1 MTTPVDRDKLLY
13 IMQHL
18 EKPLK
23 RLNREI
29 YSKTYGILKNVQV
42 THRKIEKRKQ
52 KQKQIEQRENDNK
65 MPDLSSN
72 MSINDINT
80 PI

>member
-1 MTTPVDRDKLLY
+1 MEKAEKKIKLTFQTLGF
-13 IMQHL
+13 
-18 EKPLK
+18 E
-23 RLNREI
+23 RI
-29 YSKTYGILKNVQV
+29 YMKA
-42 THRKIEKRKQ
+42 RKIEKRKQ

>member
-18 EKPLK
+18 EKLLK

-52 KQKQIEQRENDNK
+52 KQIEQRENDNK

-80 PI
+80 RI